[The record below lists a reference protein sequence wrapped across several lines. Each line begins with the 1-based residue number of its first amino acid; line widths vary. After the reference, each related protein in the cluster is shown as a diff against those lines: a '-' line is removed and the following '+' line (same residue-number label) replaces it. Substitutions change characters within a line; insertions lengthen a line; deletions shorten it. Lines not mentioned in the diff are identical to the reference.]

1 MAVRSLVAVA
11 ALGAALA
18 VVGCGESEARPHG
31 DPAPGGTRG
40 GDRTVRA
47 GEEFT
52 LAPGDAAR
60 TADGFAVRFTGVTED
75 SRCPREVNCAWE
87 GDATVTVEITAP
99 GASPVARELH
109 TNRRFAAATAAGGR
123 TVRLLGLAPAARQ
136 GEVPA
141 AEYRAR
147 LAIG

>member
-1 MAVRSLVAVA
+1 MALRRLIAGA
-11 ALGAALA
+11 LLGAAVA
-18 VVGCGESEARPHG
+18 GAAGCGAANATPPDG
-31 DPAPGGTRG
+31 PAPGGDG
-40 GDRTVRA
+40 GRTVRA

-52 LAPGDAAR
+52 LAPGGAAR
-60 TADGFAVRFTGVTED
+60 TADGFAVRFTGVPED
-75 SRCPREVNCAWE
+75 SRCPQEVDCAWE
-87 GDATVTVEITAP
+87 GDATVTVEITAA

-109 TNRRFAAATAAGGR
+109 TNRRFATATAAGGR

-136 GEVPA
+136 GGVPA